1 VDDPF
6 ANQERQHRTW
16 RDLPPTPPIETPPPE
31 PVFAAQ
37 DATPPAAAPGQPRVS
52 RQRTVGTFALGV
64 LAGVLVL
71 GVAGAGLVSATLGS
85 AFDPLAAVGR
95 MAPGGSIAPG
105 GSDPSEPPGT
115 TDDEPLADTAA
126 KLLPSVVQIEAGAA
140 IGSGFI
146 ADVDGWVLTASHV
159 VGREDRVTLK
169 LDDGTAVEATV
180 VARDRTIDT
189 AVLRADDKSLPPAT
203 LGRSADVRVGQVAIA
218 VGSPF
223 GYSQTVTT
231 GIVSALGRTLETPI
245 GELRDLI
252 QTDAA
257 INSGN
262 SGGPLADREGKI
274 IGINTAIASTSG
286 GSDGVGF
293 AVPID
298 TAVEMLRRVQAGDW
312 TAEDDIPAD
321 VGTPSLPFGPGGL
334 DDLFDQLFGPGGLDE
349 LFGGD
354 LFGTD
359 PFAEPSDPTD
369 PTDPGAGTDPFAPLF
384 GDLFGDLFG
393 GGAFGPEA
401 QPSPDAKDTV
411 PPGDGGSA
419 PAPAPT
425 PTPAP
430 DQGFDAD
437 PFMRRAL
444 DALLDGLLDEMFG
457 AAVPGIDGGAA

>member
-1 VDDPF
+1 MDDPF
-6 ANQERQHRTW
+6 ASQERSHRTW

-31 PVFAAQ
+31 PVFTTPG
-37 DATPPAAAPGQPRVS
+37 ATSPTPTPGQPHAS
-52 RQRTVGTFALGV
+52 RRRTIGTFALGV

-85 AFDPLAAVGR
+85 AFDPMAAVER
-95 MAPGGSIAPG
+95 MAPGGLVPPG
-105 GSDPSEPPGT
+105 GGEDSPPGT
-115 TDDEPLADTAA
+115 TRDEPLADTADR
-126 KLLPSVVQIEAGAA
+126 LLPSVVQIEAGAA
-140 IGSGFI
+140 IGSGFV
-146 ADVDGWVLTASHV
+146 ADKDGWVLTASHV

-189 AVLRADDKSLPPAT
+189 AVLRADDKDLPPAT

-274 IGINTAIASTSG
+274 IGINTAIASASG

-312 TAEDDIPAD
+312 TAEDDVPAD
-321 VGTPSLPFGPGGL
+321 VGVPGLPFGPGGL
-334 DDLFDQLFGPGGLDE
+334 DDLFDQLLGPGGLDD
-349 LFGGD
+349 LFGD
-354 LFGTD
+354 LFGVD
-359 PFAEPSDPTD
+359 PFARPSDPTEPSDPTD
-369 PTDPGAGTDPFAPLF
+369 PGAGADPLAPLF
-384 GDLFGDLFG
+384 DDLFGDLFG
-393 GGAFGPEA
+393 GGTFGPEA
-401 QPSPDAKDTV
+401 QPSPDTEDTV
-411 PPGDGGSA
+411 PPGDGGTA
-419 PAPAPT
+419 PAPGPQED
-425 PTPAP
+425 P
-430 DQGFDAD
+430 DTD
-437 PFMRRAL
+437 PFMRRAMDL
-444 DALLDGLLDEMFG
+444 LLDQLLDELFG
-457 AAVPGIDGGAA
+457 AAAPGLDGGAA

>member
-1 VDDPF
+1 MDDPF
-6 ANQERQHRTW
+6 ASHERSHRTW
-16 RDLPPTPPIETPPPE
+16 RDLPPTPPIEIPPPE
-31 PVFAAQ
+31 PVFTTPG
-37 DATPPAAAPGQPRVS
+37 ATPPTPASGQPRAS
-52 RQRTVGTFALGV
+52 RRRTIGTFALGV

-85 AFDPLAAVGR
+85 AFDPMAAVER
-95 MAPGGSIAPG
+95 MAPGGIVPPG
-105 GSDPSEPPGT
+105 ADESAPPGT

-140 IGSGFI
+140 IGSGFV
-146 ADVDGWVLTASHV
+146 ADKDGWVLTASHV

-189 AVLRADDKSLPPAT
+189 AVLRADDKDLPPAT
-203 LGRSADVRVGQVAIA
+203 LGRSADVRVGQVAMA

-274 IGINTAIASTSG
+274 IGITTAIASASG

-321 VGTPSLPFGPGGL
+321 VGVPGLPFGPGGL
-334 DDLFDQLFGPGGLDE
+334 DDLFDQLLGPGGLDD
-349 LFGGD
+349 LFGD
-354 LFGTD
+354 LFGAD
-359 PFAEPSDPTD
+359 PFTEPGAPTDPTD
-369 PTDPGAGTDPFAPLF
+369 PTDPGAGTDPLAPLF
-384 GDLFGDLFG
+384 DDLFGELFG
-393 GGAFGPEA
+393 GGAFAPEVQPGP
-401 QPSPDAKDTV
+401 DTGGSV
-411 PPGDGGSA
+411 PPGDGGA
-419 PAPAPT
+419 VPT
-425 PTPAP
+425 PTPTP
-430 DQGFDAD
+430 TPGEGFDAD

-444 DALLDGLLDEMFG
+444 DRLLDGLLDEMFG
-457 AAVPGIDGGAA
+457 AALPHADGGAA